1 MRVALVTRAFRAR
14 SPFDPL
20 THVRSLAP
28 ALARAGLS
36 VEVFC
41 GTRGS
46 GLPPLSQRR
55 QDVPDHASGASF
67 GVTTVELGGVEP
79 GGRAGRPDARGP
91 RDLER
96 TAGETADRVAAAFG
110 AFLDRERPD
119 VVHFEHL
126 DAFGAALVGEVEAR
140 GIASVLSASDVWPAQ
155 DRPGSTLPDL
165 TPMELGDAEA
175 EARAE
180 LAEAE
185 LGPVPASGRFDD
197 ADRSARL
204 RELLHEPLAE
214 MADVLRLR
222 EARERVEARRAA
234 KRAALSRIDRRF
246 AVTRA
251 LAKDLSAAVG
261 RAFTFRAA
269 GVDTSLFEPAEGGA
283 PDREAIGPGRAF
295 AFVGTSA
302 PIEGVDVLLDAF
314 AEARAAEDAPAMS
327 LTLHLE
333 AGDARRDAEVARR
346 AEAVGA
352 NTRWTRGPADV
363 AVALRSADVLVVPA
377 RFGQV
382 TSPLPRAAV
391 AVGRPVVL
399 SRIAGLVEEVPPDA
413 ARTVPPGHV
422 EDLTAELLRLGGDG
436 ELAEDLA
443 RSAADAATRVKS
455 CDDEVREWLDTY
467 RQIAP
472 DAPARR
478 GIAGTGLAHV
488 ADVARSLE
496 ELRRLSVSELFARA
510 QEGLGRLRKAFG
522 SEEDTE
528 AILRRV
534 VARGGEARDR
544 AQELD
549 ALRGDIRESLD
560 ALVEARDA
568 ADRAEAGRAIGV
580 SALAATLERFEREAQ
595 ARGEDAARA
604 AAELRAADDGDLERA
619 ERARRLTA
627 ADALDGARERF
638 EALAREATRGRTAL
652 GDADAERARFAAA
665 IRGRDDLLA
674 ALRDRVAAPEEGASE
689 APALAARA
697 RDLDGIEAFCV
708 ALEQDVRALR
718 AHDDWL
724 AATADALAGALTGD
738 AADERAEYERV
749 RARLDALCVDL
760 ARRAA
765 DLVAAR
771 EAGAS
776 LRERVLAGP
785 LAARMRGWERAATGR
800 HLEVPDDRRG
810 ELRPAGGMSGAPE
823 ESGELEPAEPG
834 PSEVRAADAELDGA
848 ESDRAGS
855 DGAGPG
861 GAEPDGDHGRP
872 DASESEGP
880 RESSADETM
889 ARKEGAR

>member
-20 THVRSLAP
+20 SHVRSLAP

-55 QDVPDHASGASF
+55 QDVPDHASGAASF
-67 GVTTVELGGVEP
+67 GVTTVELGGVQP
-79 GGRAGRPDARGP
+79 ARRGA
-91 RDLER
+91 RDHREIDR
-96 TAGETADRVAAAFG
+96 TAGEAAERVASAFG

-126 DAFGAALVGEVEAR
+126 DAFGAALVDEVEAR

-185 LGPVPASGRFDD
+185 LGPVPASGDFDD
-197 ADRSARL
+197 DRGARL
-204 RELLHEPLAE
+204 RELLHEPLAD

-269 GVDTSLFEPAEGGA
+269 GVDTSLFELAEGE
-283 PDREAIGPGRAF
+283 REARAQREKPAQGRAF

-314 AEARAAEDAPAMS
+314 AEAREGEDAPAMS

-352 NTRWTRGPADV
+352 STRWTRGPAD
-363 AVALRSADVLVVPA
+363 AAAALRNADVLVVPA

-382 TSPLPRAAV
+382 TSPLPRAAG

-399 SRIAGLVEEVPPDA
+399 SRIPGLVEEVAQDA
-413 ARTVPPGHV
+413 ARIVTPGAAA
-422 EDLTAELLRLGGDG
+422 DLAAELRRVAADDG
-436 ELAEDLA
+436 LAGDLA
-443 RSAADAATRVKS
+443 RAAADAATRVKS
-455 CDDEVREWLDTY
+455 CDDEVREWVDTY

-472 DAPARR
+472 EAPARR
-478 GIAGTGLAHV
+478 GLAGTGLSHAS
-488 ADVARSLE
+488 DVARSLE
-496 ELRRLSVSELFARA
+496 ELRRLSVAELFARA
-510 QEGLGRLRKAFG
+510 QDGLGRLRKAFG
-522 SEEDTE
+522 SEDGTE

-544 AQELD
+544 AQQLE

-560 ALVEARDA
+560 ALVDARAA
-568 ADRAEAGRAIGV
+568 ADAGDALRAAGVA
-580 SALAATLERFEREAQ
+580 ALASSLERFERECQ

-604 AAELRAADDGDLERA
+604 AAELRAVDEGDLERA

-638 EALAREATRGRTAL
+638 EALAREAARGRTAL
-652 GDADAERARFAAA
+652 GDADAERASTSAA
-665 IRGRDDLLA
+665 IRGRDALLG
-674 ALRDRVAAPEEGASE
+674 ALRDRVSGPDSGVPALA
-689 APALAARA
+689 ALAARA

-708 ALEQDVRALR
+708 AMEQDVRALR

-724 AATADALAGALTGD
+724 AETAGAFSEALSGSLAVD
-738 AADERAEYERV
+738 AADERVEYERV
-749 RARLDALCVDL
+749 RARLEALCADL
-760 ARRAA
+760 ARREG

-771 EAGAS
+771 AAGAS

-785 LAARMRGWERAATGR
+785 LAARMRGWEGAASGQ

-810 ELRPAGGMSGAPE
+810 ELRPAGGMSGAAVDAP
-823 ESGELEPAEPG
+823 GEIEDPTVGEPVAGE
-834 PSEVRAADAELDGA
+834 DA
-848 ESDRAGS
+848 
-855 DGAGPG
+855 
-861 GAEPDGDHGRP
+861 DGDP
-872 DASESEGP
+872 PPASGDGEQADTADET
-880 RESSADETM
+880 RKDTADETM
-889 ARKEGAR
+889 ANQEGAR